1 MLDRT
6 DQDDTELVEQPLV
19 TFQDNLQVATSL
31 VLAIAGSSKIRLWRF
46 VCLILLSIIL
56 AFRLMACFATDNLA
70 GAGVSVGLGGELPCL
85 QSLFF
90 C

>member
-46 VCLILLSIIL
+46 V
-56 AFRLMACFATDNLA
+56 
-70 GAGVSVGLGGELPCL
+70 
-85 QSLFF
+85 
-90 C
+90 